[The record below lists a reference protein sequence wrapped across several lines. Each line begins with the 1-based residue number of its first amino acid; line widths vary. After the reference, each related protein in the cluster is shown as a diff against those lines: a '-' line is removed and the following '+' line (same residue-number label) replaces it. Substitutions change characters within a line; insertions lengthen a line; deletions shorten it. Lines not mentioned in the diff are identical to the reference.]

1 MNKEKVEIE
10 SSEVLSETYR
20 RNYEKIRITKV
31 KYKDNPYYFI
41 DIRLYQRGDV
51 DEDGNDIM
59 HPTKKGVQ
67 FKESDFQRLFG
78 KWTITPS
85 LVLHP
90 IIKSKSWKLLHGDY
104 FDNAIFAAYKSID
117 SAVSRNR

>member
-41 DIRLYQRGDV
+41 DIRLYQPR
-51 DEDGNDIM
+51 
-59 HPTKKGVQ
+59 
-67 FKESDFQRLFG
+67 
-78 KWTITPS
+78 
-85 LVLHP
+85 
-90 IIKSKSWKLLHGDY
+90 
-104 FDNAIFAAYKSID
+104 
-117 SAVSRNR
+117 